1 MIDHQGGQVG
11 IGPHSHTS
19 SHVQSNL
26 ITSKIVKARGDN
38 CMFINKTITNAI
50 KQTELMYTRR
60 Q

>member
-26 ITSKIVKARGDN
+26 IYMEIEKARGDN
-38 CMFINKTITNAI
+38 CMFISITDYYQR
-50 KQTELMYTRR
+50 K
-60 Q
+60 

>member
-26 ITSKIVKARGDN
+26 IYNENSKG
-38 CMFINKTITNAI
+38 M
-50 KQTELMYTRR
+50 RR
-60 Q
+60 QLYVY